1 VIIFTRGDTSVALI
15 TTRGNVGVWIC
26 GVGGSL
32 EASFYL
38 VAQVLG
44 AIVAALAAG
53 FLPVMVLSPAASTV
67 TPAEVTWQNLL

>member
-1 VIIFTRGDTSVALI
+1 VALI

-67 TPAEVTWQNLL
+67 TPAEGDVAEPTMIMQQGGDL